1 MPEDFDSLFRD
12 NRRRRDCPPCPP
24 CRCGWD
30 RRDDTAGMT
39 DATTAGITD
48 VTTAEMTG
56 VTTAGPGDDIDRSCF
71 GGSFIR
77 INPYIFENHFKL
89 HT

>member
-1 MPEDFDSLFRD
+1 MPEDFDSLFGIIAADATALRVLHAD
-12 NRRRRDCPPCPP
+12 AA
-24 CRCGWD
+24 GTAGT
-30 RRDDTAGMT
+30 TAGMT

>member
-1 MPEDFDSLFRD
+1 MIAFSGIIAADATALRVLHADAA
-12 NRRRRDCPPCPP
+12 
-24 CRCGWD
+24 GTAGT
-30 RRDDTAGMT
+30 TAGM
-39 DATTAGITD
+39 TD